1 MADKVKISKKAK
13 TKAELLVE
21 YGFIKEDKKENYVQN
36 KENKTFSPVE
46 GDELDKKDADEEE
59 KEMVAHGEF
68 FKTGYP
74 RPLKSY
80 RVTLEQYDLS
90 LEEPYYWFL
99 EYLKQNFERVE
110 KVEDSFAAA
119 ENSAF
124 FGVTQQRLGAQQDRV
139 SQFLATI
146 GKMIKELFQMVRE
159 LRIIKERL
167 GYYRGV
173 AEEIKKPLSDR
184 DKRDEIT
191 LKGVFIDL
199 VQGGGKSAASVYG
212 MATQLEF
219 ITLPDL
225 FFDLP
230 PFKDGK
236 EMEKWVDSME
246 KDFNR
251 NVLRVL
257 KRHLAQYQSWKEST
271 HKEHENREKFMLSY
285 LRQHFE
291 IVQMYVQWIKPYLH
305 HVSKLGMKTSSLE
318 SADIVSAF
326 EGSLL
331 DIEIIA
337 KKHKD
342 GANGCVLL
350 TFNYRTRPELKVV
363 QEGYQRG
370 PVHIGRLEV
379 NSRVYAWTDEQVE
392 LYKKMKVE
400 ETFWLLGD
408 VSKSI
413 QTAMESL
420 GSELFRYHREATG
433 EGEAAEEK
441 KEEEGDGRFLCFWW
455 KREESPFC
463 KRGKRERGEAAESYE
478 RCDRRGKVSCI

>member
-1 MADKVKISKKAK
+1 M
-13 TKAELLVE
+13 
-21 YGFIKEDKKENYVQN
+21 
-36 KENKTFSPVE
+36 
-46 GDELDKKDADEEE
+46 
-59 KEMVAHGEF
+59 
-68 FKTGYP
+68 
-74 RPLKSY
+74 
-80 RVTLEQYDLS
+80 
-90 LEEPYYWFL
+90 
-99 EYLKQNFERVE
+99 KQNFSKIE

-124 FGVTQQRLGAQQDRV
+124 FGVTQQRLGAQQDRI

-173 AEEIKKPLSDR
+173 VEEIKKPLSDR
-184 DKRDEIT
+184 ERRDEIT

-225 FFDLP
+225 FFDVP

-236 EMEKWVDSME
+236 EMEKYIDSLE

-251 NVLRVL
+251 NVIRVL
-257 KRHLAQYQSWKEST
+257 KRHLAQYQSWREST

-305 HVSKLGMKTSSLE
+305 HVGKLGMKTSSLD

-331 DIEIIA
+331 DIEILA
-337 KKHKD
+337 RKEKN
-342 GANGCVLL
+342 GANGCILL

-379 NSRVYAWTDEQVE
+379 NSRVYAWTDEQIE

-408 VSKSI
+408 VSLSI

-420 GSELFRYHREATG
+420 GEELFRYHREATG
-433 EGEAAEEK
+433 EGAEEK
-441 KEEEGDGRFLCFWW
+441 KEEEKPHKKKSFMEKMMGDFYVSGA
-455 KREESPFC
+455 KGKKAPSAKEERE
-463 KRGKRERGEAAESYE
+463 KAEKLKSAMGSVVNTAKFHAFNSYNTFKKAH
-478 RCDRRGKVSCI
+478 RMVAW